1 METNLT
7 RVKER
12 LEKETAAHL
21 ETKQRVSEL
30 EYRASELDRQVNC
43 ERGERHRLERLVSS
57 GSLPDDTKVSWL
69 HVLFAVSSTAA
80 PHYAFS
86 FHVIEPTYHC

>member
-57 GSLPDDTKVSWL
+57 GSLPDDTKVNRL
-69 HVLFAVSSTAA
+69 HVVRIVSI
-80 PHYAFS
+80 PHFL
-86 FHVIEPTYHC
+86 HC

>member
-1 METNLT
+1 METNLM

-21 ETKQRVSEL
+21 ETKQHISEL

-57 GSLPDDTKVSWL
+57 GSLPDDAKVNENLYQSCKRSVRLVIQTVWWE
-69 HVLFAVSSTAA
+69 VLLKYSS
-80 PHYAFS
+80 
-86 FHVIEPTYHC
+86 

>member
-57 GSLPDDTKVSWL
+57 GSLPDDTKVKWL
-69 HVLFAVSSTAA
+69 HVMFAVASTAA

>member
-21 ETKQRVSEL
+21 ETKQRISEL

-57 GSLPDDTKVSWL
+57 GSLPDDAKVNLSCERSVRQVI
-69 HVLFAVSSTAA
+69 HIMVESS
-80 PHYAFS
+80 
-86 FHVIEPTYHC
+86 

>member
-21 ETKQRVSEL
+21 EIKQRVSEL

-57 GSLPDDTKVSWL
+57 GSLPDDTKVNRL
-69 HVLFAVSSTAA
+69 HALLAVCISG
-80 PHYAFS
+80 F
-86 FHVIEPTYHC
+86 

>member
-21 ETKQRVSEL
+21 ETKQRISEL
-30 EYRASELDRQVNC
+30 EYHASELDRQVNC

-57 GSLPDDTKVSWL
+57 GSLPDDAKVRDRS
-69 HVLFAVSSTAA
+69 
-80 PHYAFS
+80 PG
-86 FHVIEPTYHC
+86 

>member
-1 METNLT
+1 METNLA

-57 GSLPDDTKVSWL
+57 GSLPDDTKVNWL
-69 HVLFAVSSTAA
+69 DAMFAVSSTVFQ
-80 PHYAFS
+80 HRCTSLCF
-86 FHVIEPTYHC
+86 